1 MGIELYNSSDPT
13 PPKQSPNRG
22 RRGIYSNLA
31 DHRLHPKPPIV
42 TMGGSRHRDKTPTGD
57 EQTAPPSPE
66 SIMDA
71 PHQPAAFAL
80 PKSIV
85 PPAPV
90 PDDRL
95 HEDTWSMVPGVLM
108 SVVMVA
114 ATELAQESFL
124 SIALVSWLVGW

>member
-1 MGIELYNSSDPT
+1 MGIELYNSSDPHPET
-13 PPKQSPNRG
+13 VAEPRTEGDIQQS
-22 RRGIYSNLA
+22 RRSSA
-31 DHRLHPKPPIV
+31 PSKAPIV

-95 HEDTWSMVPGVLM
+95 HEDTWGMVPGVLM